1 MKTAMKIYKVYILP
15 HEKYCGVTSRDLNK
29 RLREHENNGK
39 NINNAFVIAEF
50 ENKQEAFQFET
61 NYQLNEG
68 FKGYTYNHV
77 WRAIQSN
84 KCLKDIP
91 SNILKKRVQ
100 CIETGVIYD
109 GVRDCERSFS
119 APSGNLTRHLQGH
132 DKHKTF
138 HKLTFKYYE

>member
-61 NYQLNEG
+61 NYQLNWG

-77 WRAIQSN
+77 WRVIQSN

-100 CIETGVIYD
+100 SQIL
-109 GVRDCERSFS
+109 
-119 APSGNLTRHLQGH
+119 NQL
-132 DKHKTF
+132 
-138 HKLTFKYYE
+138 LTFKSDE